1 MLAGKKILVTGV
13 LTRESI
19 AFAVAK
25 RAQEYGAEI
34 VLTSYGRARRLTERS
49 ARRLDS
55 PDVLTLDV
63 TSEQDF
69 EALASELATR
79 WGGLDGALHSIAG
92 APADAMGGRFMEAP
106 RESVLSLL
114 EISAVSL
121 KTMGNALRPL
131 FEARGGGSLVGMT
144 FDTSAAWPGYDWMG
158 VAKNTLEA
166 VNRYL
171 AFNLGP
177 YGVRA
182 NLVSAGL
189 LLTESAKAIPG
200 FHLWTEAWQRQA
212 PVGWDA
218 TDPYPVA
225 DAVCFLLSDAARG
238 ISGEI
243 LNVDGGRHAVGGAL
257 ALVDDGAQ
265 AVAGDGSTAPAV
277 ASGA

>member
-34 VLTSYGRARRLTERS
+34 ILTSFGRARRLTERT
-49 ARRLDS
+49 ARRLS
-55 PDVLTLDV
+55 PPPDVLTLDV
-63 TSEQDF
+63 TSEEDF

-79 WGGLDGALHSIAG
+79 WGGVDGALHAIAH
-92 APADAMGGRFMEAP
+92 ASPEAVGGRFMDAP
-106 RESVLSLL
+106 KDSISSVF
-114 EISAVSL
+114 EVSAVSL
-121 KTMGNALRPL
+121 KTMANALTPL
-131 FEARGGGSLVGMT
+131 LEARGGGSIVGIT
-144 FDTSAAWPGYDWMG
+144 FDTSTAWPAYDWMG
-158 VAKNTLEA
+158 VAKTALEG

-171 AFNLGP
+171 ALNLGR

-182 NLVSAGL
+182 NLVSAGVL
-189 LLTESAKAIPG
+189 QTESAKALPG
-200 FHLWTEAWQRQA
+200 FPEWAKAWERQA
-212 PVGWDA
+212 PAGWDA

-243 LNVDGGRHAVGGAL
+243 LHVDGGRHAVGGAL
-257 ALVDDGAQ
+257 ALTDDGAH
-265 AVAGDGSTAPAV
+265 AGAGVTA
-277 ASGA
+277 

>member
-34 VLTSYGRARRLTERS
+34 VLTSFGRASRLTART
-49 ARRLDS
+49 ARRLDPP

-69 EALASELATR
+69 EDLASELTTR
-79 WGGLDGALHSIAG
+79 WGGLDGALHAIAH
-92 APADAMGGRFMEAP
+92 ASPEAMGGRFLDAP
-106 RESVLSLL
+106 RDSIFSML
-114 EISAVSL
+114 EVSAVSL
-121 KTMGNALRPL
+121 KSLGNALVPL

-144 FDTSAAWPGYDWMG
+144 FDTSTVWPGYDWMG
-158 VAKNTLEA
+158 VAKTALEG

-171 AFNLGP
+171 AAHLGP
-177 YGVRA
+177 HGVRA
-182 NLVSAGL
+182 NLVSAGM
-189 LLTESAKAIPG
+189 LLTESGKAVPGLRLAAKG
-200 FHLWTEAWQRQA
+200 WQDQA
-212 PVGWDA
+212 PVGWDP
-218 TDPYPVA
+218 TDSYPVA

-243 LNVDGGRHAVGGAL
+243 LHVDGGRHVVGGAL
-257 ALVDDGAQ
+257 GLVDGDAQ
-265 AVAGDGSTAPAV
+265 AVAAT
-277 ASGA
+277 GA